1 MIYKPK
7 EKMMSLMSKL
17 LMSSLAAT
25 CMLSAGAFNVEK
37 FVKKNVV
44 KNPKV
49 KIKNIQT
56 INIKKIP
63 GKNDWNAYLIMVNLT
78 FNGKKIKE
86 PMTIFVDEKSGL
98 ATMSLMDANNGTEYQ
113 KVIKPDMPESYY
125 NDEHL
130 IAGDKNAKHKMVIFS
145 DPQCPFCIQ
154 YVPKVLKDFKEKKG
168 DVALYYY
175 HMPLLRLHPVSEVL
189 TRVMESLQ
197 KEGKTDQAMKVYG
210 LKIAAREK
218 KEEKILAALK
228 KQLGIEVNKEKIA
241 SKEIKEAVKKDMD
254 AGLNMMIRGT
264 PTVYFDGEYDQ
275 NRAKYKQYM
284 K

>member
-1 MIYKPK
+1 
-7 EKMMSLMSKL
+7 MSLMSKL

-25 CMLSAGAFNVEK
+25 CMLSAAAFDVKK
-37 FVKKNVV
+37 FVEKNVV
-44 KNPKV
+44 KNPQV
-49 KIKNIQT
+49 KIKNIET
-56 INIKKIP
+56 IGIKKIP
-63 GKNDWNAYLIMVNLT
+63 GKNDWKAYLILVNLT
-78 FNGKKIKE
+78 FKGKEIRE

-98 ATMSLMDANNGTEYQ
+98 TTMSLMNIDSGKEYQ
-113 KVIKPDMPESYY
+113 RMIKPDMPERYY

-145 DPQCPFCIQ
+145 DPQCPFCIE
-154 YVPKVLKDFKEKKG
+154 YVPKVLKAFKEKKG

-218 KEEKILAALK
+218 NEEKILAALK
-228 KQLGIEVNKEKIA
+228 KQLNIEVNKEEI
-241 SKEIKEAVKKDMD
+241 SKKEVKEAVKKDMD
-254 AGLNMMIRGT
+254 EGLNMMIRGT
-264 PTVYFDGEYDQ
+264 PTVYFDGEYDES
-275 NRAKYKQYM
+275 RTKYKQYM